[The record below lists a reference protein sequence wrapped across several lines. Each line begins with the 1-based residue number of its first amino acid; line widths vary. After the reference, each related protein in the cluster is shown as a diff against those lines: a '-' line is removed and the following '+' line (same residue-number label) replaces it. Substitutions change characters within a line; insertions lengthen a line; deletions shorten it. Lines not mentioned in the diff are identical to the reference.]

1 MSIITPG
8 SVLREWSFQ
17 DAKSLARHADNPHIA
32 AMMKDAFPSP
42 YTLDDAYR
50 FIARA
55 TSPSASLLFAIE
67 REGEAVG
74 GIGIHPRNGKRH
86 RSADIGYWLS
96 ESCWGKG
103 IITGAVRSLVP
114 VVFGKWDIVRLQAG
128 VLSNNP
134 ASMRVLEKCGF
145 IRKAVHRNAV
155 TKQGVRLDEVSFVN
169 YGPAREHKT
178 TRKRT
183 ADRKTGVQSA

>member
-8 SVLREWSFQ
+8 SILREWTFQ
-17 DAKSLARHADNPHIA
+17 DAESLARHADNPHIA
-32 AMMKDAFPSP
+32 AMMKDAFPTP

-50 FIARA
+50 FINRA
-55 TSPSASLLFAIE
+55 TSPSASLFIAIE
-67 REGEAVG
+67 RGGEAVG
-74 GIGIHPRNGKRH
+74 GIGIHPHYDATH

-103 IITGAVRSLVP
+103 IITDAVRSLVP
-114 VVFGKWDIVRLQAG
+114 VVFGKCDIVRLQAG

-145 IRKAVHRNAV
+145 VREAVHRNAV
-155 TKQGVRLDEVSFVN
+155 TKQGVRLDEVSFVH
-169 YGPAREHKT
+169 YGPARGLKAIRT
-178 TRKRT
+178 RT
-183 ADRKTGVQSA
+183 ADRKTRISSS